1 MISIAINLNGDG
13 ASKDLVE
20 RGLQSIHLGNDTP
33 PIRLTY
39 LSGGMDSGKPSCAFI
54 FELPGGK
61 QFVVAEISAAL
72 LVEAA
77 RLIEIKASMEGF
89 EL

>member
-1 MISIAINLNGDG
+1 MISISIILDGDG
-13 ASKDLVE
+13 ATADLAE
-20 RGLQSIHLGNDTP
+20 RGLESIHLGNDAP

-61 QFVVAEISAAL
+61 QYVIAETSAWL
-72 LVEAA
+72 LVNAA
-77 RLIEIKASMEGF
+77 RTIQAKAAREGF
-89 EL
+89 DL